1 MEFTKCNICGAGVSV
16 DNINEHEF
24 QHEFGKVTMMV
35 GDEIVL
41 IKTREELKKLQKRV
55 RKRKIQ

>member
-1 MEFTKCNICGAGVSV
+1 MEFTKCKQCGKSYSV
-16 DNINEHEF
+16 DYINEHEF

>member
-1 MEFTKCNICGAGVSV
+1 
-16 DNINEHEF
+16 
-24 QHEFGKVTMMV
+24 MMV
-35 GDEIVL
+35 GDEVIL